1 MTTFLD
7 IFTPD
12 LSKHL
17 TPKQRSTMLMGVSK
31 HIRDVIIKN
40 DVPVAVKAKV
50 GTNTQTIIH
59 GLDRLSKRANVIAL
73 DLCANKIGDE
83 GAGRLEAGL
92 GQCASLA
99 HLDLR
104 GNRIGGEGAG
114 RLAAGLGQCASL
126 AHLDL
131 DHNRIGAQGAGK
143 LAAVLGQCASLAN
156 VNVCYNNI
164 GAEGKALIT
173 VANPKCRVLF

>member
-17 TPKQRSTMLMGVSK
+17 TPKQRFTMLMGVSK

-40 DVPVAVKAKV
+40 DVQVAVKAKQ
-50 GTNTQTIIH
+50 GTDTQTIIH

-83 GAGRLEAGL
+83 GAGRLEAVL

-99 HLDLR
+99 HLILG
-104 GNRIGGEGAG
+104 GNEIEAEGAG
-114 RLAAGLGQCASL
+114 RLEAVLGQRASL
-126 AHLDL
+126 AHLELL
-131 DHNRIGAQGAGK
+131 DW
-143 LAAVLGQCASLAN
+143 L
-156 VNVCYNNI
+156 
-164 GAEGKALIT
+164 
-173 VANPKCRVLF
+173 